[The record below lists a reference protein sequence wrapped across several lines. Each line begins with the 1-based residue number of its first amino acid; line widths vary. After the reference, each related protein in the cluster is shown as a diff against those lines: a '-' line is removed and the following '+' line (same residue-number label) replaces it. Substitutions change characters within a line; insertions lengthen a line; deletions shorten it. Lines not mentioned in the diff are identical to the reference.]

1 MMFPYQVRALND
13 TPASP
18 TESETLA
25 AALQKVAGGDRAAF
39 EEVYRRTSA
48 KLFGVCLRI
57 LPVRQEAEEAL
68 QEAYLSVWRRASSF
82 DAARGTAMTWLITLT
97 RNRAVDRLR
106 AGGRIAAAPVE
117 LAEAMPDDAPL
128 ASALMEAGEDERRL
142 AHCIGTLET
151 GEAGLI
157 RTAFFEGST
166 YAELA
171 TRAAIPLGTIK
182 SRIRRAL
189 AKLRACLA

>member
-1 MMFPYQVRALND
+1 LND
-13 TPASP
+13 TPFPLSD
-18 TESETLA
+18 SDTLGE
-25 AALQKVAGGDRAAF
+25 ALHRVANGDRAAF

-68 QEAYLSVWRRASSF
+68 QEAYLSVWRRAATF
-82 DAARGTAMTWLITLT
+82 DAARGSPMAWLITLT

-106 AGGRIAAAPVE
+106 SGGKIAAAPIE
-117 LAEAMPDDAPL
+117 LADTVPDTAPI
-128 ASALMEAGEDERRL
+128 ASTLLEGMEDERRL
-142 AHCIGTLET
+142 AHCVGTLEA
-151 GEAGLI
+151 GEAQLI

-189 AKLRACLA
+189 AKLRECLA

>member
-1 MMFPYQVRALND
+1 M
-13 TPASP
+13 SP
-18 TESETLA
+18 TFSDADPSSLSDM
-25 AALQKVAGGDRAAF
+25 LGRVATGDRAAF
-39 EEVYRRTSA
+39 EEVYRRTSV

-68 QEAYLSVWRRASSF
+68 QEAYLSVWRRAASF
-82 DAARGTAMTWLITLT
+82 DPSRGTAMTWLITLT

-106 AGGRIAAAPVE
+106 AGGKIATAPVE
-117 LAEAMPDDAPL
+117 LAEQVPDAAPS
-128 ASALMEAGEDERRL
+128 ASAMLESSEDEERL
-142 AHCIGTLET
+142 AYCLGTLET
-151 GEAGLI
+151 GDAGLI

-171 TRAAIPLGTIK
+171 ARAATPLGTIK

-189 AKLRACLA
+189 IRLRECLA

>member
-1 MMFPYQVRALND
+1 MTDSDSLA
-13 TPASP
+13 
-18 TESETLA
+18 ETLRRVA
-25 AALQKVAGGDRAAF
+25 AGDRAAF

-57 LPVRQEAEEAL
+57 LPVRPEAEEAL
-68 QEAYLSVWRRASSF
+68 QEAYLSVWRRAASF
-82 DAARGTAMTWLITLT
+82 DATRGSAMTWLITLA

-106 AGGRIAAAPVE
+106 AGGK
-117 LAEAMPDDAPL
+117 LATTTIDLADMVADERPL
-128 ASALMEAGEDERRL
+128 ASTVMETSQDQARL
-142 AHCIGTLET
+142 AYCVGTLESADAT
-151 GEAGLI
+151 LI

-171 TRAAIPLGTIK
+171 SRASTPLGTIK

-189 AKLRACLA
+189 IKLRDCLA

>member
-1 MMFPYQVRALND
+1 LSD
-13 TPASP
+13 TGSPASDGAG
-18 TESETLA
+18 LN
-25 AALQKVAGGDRAAF
+25 AALDRVGTGDRDAF
-39 EEVYRRTSA
+39 EEIYRRTSA

-82 DAARGTAMTWLITLT
+82 DAARGSAMTWLITLA

-106 AGGRIAAAPVE
+106 AGGKVVSAPIE
-117 LAEAMPDDAPL
+117 LVDAVADPAPL
-128 ASALMEAGEDERRL
+128 ASAAMESAEEGHRLTDCLGRLDAGDAR
-142 AHCIGTLET
+142 
-151 GEAGLI
+151 LI

-171 TRAAIPLGTIK
+171 SRTASSLGTVK

-189 AKLRACLA
+189 IKLRECLG

>member
-1 MMFPYQVRALND
+1 MLALRWMRMGSTISD
-13 TPASP
+13 TGAASLAD
-18 TESETLA
+18 TLRR
-25 AALQKVAGGDRAAF
+25 VADGDRAAF
-39 EEVYRRTSA
+39 EEVYRRTSV

-68 QEAYLSVWRRASSF
+68 QEAYLSVWRRAGSF
-82 DAARGTAMTWLITLT
+82 DAARGSAMTWLITLT

-106 AGGRIAAAPVE
+106 SGGRFVAGPIE
-117 LAEAMPDDAPL
+117 LADDVPDTAP
-128 ASALMEAGEDERRL
+128 SAPTLIEMSEDEQKL
-142 AHCIGTLET
+142 AYCLDTL
-151 GEAGLI
+151 GGGDQALI

-171 TRAAIPLGTIK
+171 LRVSTPLGTIK

-189 AKLRACLA
+189 LKLRDCLT

>member
-1 MMFPYQVRALND
+1 MHMGSTGSDSDA
-13 TPASP
+13 ASLA
-18 TESETLA
+18 TTLRR
-25 AALQKVAGGDRAAF
+25 VADGDRVAF
-39 EEVYRRTSA
+39 EDVYRRTSV

-68 QEAYLSVWRRASSF
+68 QEAYLSVWRRAATF
-82 DAARGTAMTWLITLT
+82 DASKGSAMTWLITLT

-106 AGGRIAAAPVE
+106 SGGKVATAPIE
-117 LAEAMPDDAPL
+117 LADQVPDPAPA
-128 ASALMEAGEDERRL
+128 ASTLLEIGEDQQRL
-142 AHCIGTLET
+142 AHCLGTLD
-151 GEAGLI
+151 GGDAGLI

-171 TRAAIPLGTIK
+171 SRAATPLGTIK

-189 AKLRACLA
+189 LKLKDCLS

>member
-1 MMFPYQVRALND
+1 LQTTWRTTSDSDAL
-13 TPASP
+13 A
-18 TESETLA
+18 ETLRR
-25 AALQKVAGGDRAAF
+25 VASGDRAAF

-68 QEAYLSVWRRASSF
+68 QEAYLSVWRRAASF
-82 DAARGTAMTWLITLT
+82 DATRGSAMTWLITLT

-106 AGGRIAAAPVE
+106 AGGKVTTTTID
-117 LAEAMPDDAPL
+117 LADMVADERPL
-128 ASALMEAGEDERRL
+128 AS
-142 AHCIGTLET
+142 TLIET
-151 GEAGLI
+151 GQDEARLTHCVGMLESGDATLI

-171 TRAAIPLGTIK
+171 SRAAIPLGTIK

-189 AKLRACLA
+189 MKLRDCLA

>member
-1 MMFPYQVRALND
+1 MDQHP
-13 TPASP
+13 TPP
-18 TESETLA
+18 TPRSTPSDSEILAETLRR
-25 AALQKVAGGDRAAF
+25 VATGDRAAF
-39 EEVYRRTSA
+39 EDVYRRTSA

-57 LPVRQEAEEAL
+57 LPVRQEAEEVL
-68 QEAYLSVWRRASSF
+68 QEAYLSVWRRAASF
-82 DAARGTAMTWLITLT
+82 DAARGSAMTWLITLT

-106 AGGRIAAAPVE
+106 ASGKVATTTID
-117 LAEAMPDDAPL
+117 LADMVPDTRPL
-128 ASALMEAGEDERRL
+128 ASTLMETGEDEARL
-142 AHCIGTLET
+142 AYCVGTLEN
-151 GEAGLI
+151 GEATLI

-189 AKLRACLA
+189 MKLRDCLA